1 MVVIIVIFNHCCCCR
16 CHKLAH
22 LVSVKFTDTFSVQIH
37 TIISTVS
44 LCWFSVSW
52 FHRNVF
58 VLLRIFLS
66 GICNTTNRNGTV
78 VYVCAEM
85 GIKSRENVDYSIQ
98 IERKIRYMVQWH
110 WILVTGFG
118 FSFKRT
124 KGKFER
130 TGRKEMVLFFLLFTG
145 EKLVRFRIEFDKM
158 DNISIKLN
166 GNPEKVSRT
175 NGIDLFI

>member
-1 MVVIIVIFNHCCCCR
+1 M
-16 CHKLAH
+16 
-22 LVSVKFTDTFSVQIH
+22 
-37 TIISTVS
+37 
-44 LCWFSVSW
+44 
-52 FHRNVF
+52 
-58 VLLRIFLS
+58 LLRIFLS

-130 TGRKEMVLFFLLFTG
+130 TGRKEMVLFFLSFTG